1 MSLCERDCSRCI
13 FIDRCG
19 GCSLCEASVCGQR
32 CGSCFALCMRRP
44 AAAAYVKG
52 TLGGPEIKLN
62 SNTDIKPLPY
72 HIPII
77 PDKLEKRTISP
88 PLVALHAQ
96 HVFSRNGERIDKVY
110 LEKGY
115 NGHLNLNEG
124 TKAILECY
132 VKDRILEGMWDRRK
146 SIYSQLKQLQLEAVI
161 SPNFSVYEDA
171 PRIDHMHN
179 IRRSVIMY
187 NELLDSGINAI
198 PDISW
203 FNIHDLKSWCSE
215 IVKNQ
220 IKVVSFSF
228 QVVDV
233 GLKKTNEWMNSLV
246 GFQYLCQN
254 IPADTKIII
263 AGLISPL
270 RVLEASKLCEGH
282 SLHVLNQSAY
292 VQARRGVLSSELK
305 KIEDLHY
312 SEILVKNMM
321 YFDDIYTRINAQYG
335 KKNGLFDIVTRWRL
349 SQVHQYAK
357 YYTENKKE
365 EIESKFNIPSQDQDA
380 VYYFIKKRIKPRKKG
395 RVAHA

>member
-1 MSLCERDCSRCI
+1 MSLCERNCERCT
-13 FIDRCG
+13 FIGRCG
-19 GCSLCEASVCGQR
+19 GCSLCEAAVCGHN

-44 AAAAYVKG
+44 AAAAYVNG
-52 TLGGPEIKLN
+52 ALGGPGIELK
-62 SNTDIKPLPY
+62 SNTDISLPY

-77 PDKLEKRTISP
+77 PDKLEKRTIAP
-88 PLVALHAQ
+88 QMIAIHAQ
-96 HVFSRNGERIDKVY
+96 RVFSRNGERIDNVY

-115 NGHLNLNEG
+115 NRHLNLDEG

-132 VKDRILEGMWDRRK
+132 VKDRILEGMWDKRK
-146 SIYSQLKQLQLEAVI
+146 SIYSQLKLLQLEAVI

-203 FNIHDLKSWCSE
+203 FNIHDLKNWCSE

-233 GLKKTNEWMNSLV
+233 NLKTSNEWMSSLV
-246 GFQYLCQN
+246 GFKYLCQN

-292 VQARRGVLSSELK
+292 VQARRGIMSSERK

-312 SEILVKNMM
+312 CDILPGNIM
-321 YFDDIYTRINAQYG
+321 YFDDIYTRINTQYG
-335 KKNGLFDIVTRWRL
+335 KKDGLFDIVTKWKL
-349 SQVHQYAK
+349 PQVHKYAK
-357 YYTENKKE
+357 YYMEGRNE
-365 EIESKFNIPSQDQDA
+365 EIESEFNISPQDQD
-380 VYYFIKKRIKPRKKG
+380 VIYYFIKKRIKPRKKA
-395 RVAHA
+395 RVTYA